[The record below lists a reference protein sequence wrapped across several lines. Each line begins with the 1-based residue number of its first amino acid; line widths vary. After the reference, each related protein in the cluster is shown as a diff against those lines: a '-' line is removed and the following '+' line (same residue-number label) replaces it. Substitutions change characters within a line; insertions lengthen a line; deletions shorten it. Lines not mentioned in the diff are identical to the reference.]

1 MRRRFVKL
9 LVMLAFSSVML
20 QLPRTAF
27 AGGAAILPVAL
38 GLDALLFGGLGC
50 ANSNPDQ
57 AEDQ

>member
-1 MRRRFVKL
+1 
-9 LVMLAFSSVML
+9 MLAFSSVML